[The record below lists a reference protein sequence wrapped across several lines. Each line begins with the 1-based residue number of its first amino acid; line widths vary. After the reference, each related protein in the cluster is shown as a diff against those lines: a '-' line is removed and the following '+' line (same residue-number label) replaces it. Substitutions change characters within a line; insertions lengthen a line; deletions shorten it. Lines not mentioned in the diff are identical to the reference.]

1 VAVDN
6 ILERLVTP
14 ILNKS
19 NSTKRISRKE
29 KKKLLQSQRIH
40 GIPKVV
46 RLGHPAR
53 LQPSVLKHS
62 LEAMVRVSDGIEV
75 VNECRVELKCWM
87 QILFDKMSKKK
98 ASYAEKRIAR
108 SEIKQLRREIRS
120 REEKI
125 VRELIL
131 SRNVVLSTNIGAAT
145 KLLQRKENNHEMF
158 DMVIIDEAAQALE
171 ASCWIP
177 ALLGRRLVL
186 AGDHRQLPPTIK
198 SSRAKSQLSI
208 TMFDRLMR
216 KRSRYDDK
224 DGQSVSRM
232 LSVQYRMNNKICRW
246 SSEEFYNGVLTS
258 APFVAEH
265 ILYDLPHIKPNNE
278 DDLIPIMVLVDTS
291 GCVDALEEVVDSGSR
306 RNNGEA
312 HIIARHLSKLVEFG
326 TKMEDIA
333 VITPYSGQVALLRE
347 MLWPIYGRELEIR
360 SVDGFQGGEKEI
372 VLLSLV
378 RSYDNDNHN
387 DNGVGFLKDDR
398 RLNVAVTR
406 ARRHLFVACNAE
418 HLSNN
423 DPFLKRFVEYLEEHG
438 IVYSA
443 ISYLEDVSSPSL
455 QEDENLLS
463 KNSHYHGLK
472 KSERKKSSRRKDR
485 MAHSNRGY
493 STKDNVYSSTPKTS
507 KSTDGHLYQKPDE
520 LVHNVNIKVDVQ
532 NSEDFVGQTDDRSPK
547 SEVVDKNF
555 SSNEDG
561 KVTVKSKSDMA
572 NQEPEPPL
580 QQNELLRDLA
590 RERMQ
595 RLKNREETSSI
606 ACTVS
611 HENMETSKTKKK
623 NKKKPKKKKIVT
635 KNSKEDIVDNNH
647 IEDDMAFL
655 DAEIDR
661 VQNSHGRKI
670 DGGGQNYRRIMNGIL
685 LPQPKSERALPKNER
700 AAASLR
706 SKLKEAEKGRRT
718 KSTSKKK
725 R

>member
-14 ILNKS
+14 ILNNS
-19 NSTKRISRKE
+19 NSSKRISRKE
-29 KKKLLQSQRIH
+29 KKKTLQSQRIH

-53 LQPSVLKHS
+53 LQLSVLKHS
-62 LEAMVRVSDGIEV
+62 LEAMVRTSDGTEV
-75 VNECRVELKCWM
+75 VKECRSELKRWL
-87 QILFDKMSKKK
+87 QVLFDERSKKK
-98 ASYAEKRIAR
+98 VSYAEKRIAR

-131 SRNVVLSTNIGAAT
+131 SRNVVLSTNVGAAT

-216 KRSRYDDK
+216 KRSLYDDK
-224 DGQSVSRM
+224 DGQVISRM
-232 LSVQYRMNNKICRW
+232 LSLQYRMNNKICRW
-246 SSEEFYNGVLTS
+246 SSEEFYDGILKS

-265 ILYDLPHIKPNNE
+265 ILYDLPHITPNNE

-306 RNNGEA
+306 RNDGEA
-312 HIIARHLSKLVEFG
+312 HIIARHLAKLVEFG

-333 VITPYSGQVALLRE
+333 IITPYSGQVALLRE
-347 MLWPIYGRELEIR
+347 SLWPIYGRELEIR

-378 RSYDNDNHN
+378 RSNSNDNHN
-387 DNGVGFLKDDR
+387 GNGIGFLKDDR

-443 ISYLEDVSSPSL
+443 MSYLEDVLSPLL
-455 QEDENLLS
+455 QEKEKLLS
-463 KNSHYHGLK
+463 KTSHYHGLK

-493 STKDNVYSSTPKTS
+493 PTKDNVDSSAPKSS
-507 KSTDGHLYQKPDE
+507 KSSNGLFYHKPDE
-520 LVHNVNIKVDVQ
+520 LVHNVDVKVDVQ
-532 NSEDFVGQTDDRSPK
+532 NSEEFFGQTDDHSSK
-547 SEVVDKNF
+547 SEIVDNNF
-555 SSNEDG
+555 SGNEDG
-561 KVTVKSKSDMA
+561 KVAVKSKAEMI
-572 NQEPEPPL
+572 NEEPELPL
-580 QQNELLRDLA
+580 QQNKLLRDLA

-595 RLKNREETSSI
+595 RLNNREESSSI

-611 HENMETSKTKKK
+611 HEKTETSKTKKK
-623 NKKKPKKKKIVT
+623 KKPKKKKVVA
-635 KNSKEDIVDNNH
+635 KNNKEVIVDNNH

-670 DGGGQNYRRIMNGIL
+670 GGGGQNYRRIMNGIL

-706 SKLKEAEKGRRT
+706 SKLKEAEKGRQT